1 MPSISS
7 WNPLDK
13 GRLELSASVLMCDEL
28 KAVVVTRII
37 RCFRMSLHC
46 HKPLLQSRV
55 LCLHLP
61 WSSGS
66 ENALPRHSGTA
77 NFLRFAWLTVGS
89 WGTLRTGWRVLWEEE
104 QEFCTACLKIVS
116 AMSVVL
122 GTRQTYGMLPVMALF
137 SIHSLPQDVGPR
149 SEHTGKN
156 RVCPAFRHASSSKLR
171 NGFRFQFVEAIDMK
185 ILYTFLSCCVWVQNT
200 LYSYIV
206 WKSNAAWS
214 VFFSMYKVTNFSSP
228 CHNGM

>member
-7 WNPLDK
+7 WNPLNK
-13 GRLELSASVLMCDEL
+13 GRFEFSSSLLMCDEF

-46 HKPLLQSRV
+46 HKLLPHSRV

-66 ENALPRHSGTA
+66 ENALPRHSGTV

-89 WGTLRTGWRVLWEEE
+89 WGTLRTGWRVLWEEK

-116 AMSVVL
+116 AISVVL
-122 GTRQTYGMLPVMALF
+122 GTRQTYDMLPVIALF
-137 SIHSLPQDVGPR
+137 SIHSFPQDAGPR
-149 SEHTGKN
+149 SEHAGEN
-156 RVCPAFRHASSSKLR
+156 RVCPAFRHVLSSKLR
-171 NGFRFQFVEAIDMK
+171 NGFRFEFVPPIDTK
-185 ILYTFLSCCVWVQNT
+185 NLNNFSSCCVWVQST
-200 LYSYIV
+200 RYSI
-206 WKSNAAWS
+206 WKSNA
-214 VFFSMYKVTNFSSP
+214 VIFSMYKVTNFPSP
-228 CHNGM
+228 RHNDI